1 MNLEPQ
7 KPSEIRT
14 DGGTVRVFASLAVM
28 VLATLG
34 IFLVL
39 GLIPRDAFGE
49 FAGKVGWIAVIC
61 LAVAA
66 AVRFLS
72 KPKS

>member
-7 KPSEIRT
+7 KPSEIRA
-14 DGGTVRVFASLAVM
+14 DGGIARVFASLAVM

-39 GLIPRDAFGE
+39 GLVPSSAFGD
-49 FAGKVGWIAVIC
+49 FAGKVGWIGVIC

-66 AVRFLS
+66 AIRFLS
-72 KPKS
+72 KR

>member
-1 MNLEPQ
+1 MNLEPH
-7 KPSEIRT
+7 KPSEIRAV
-14 DGGTVRVFASLAVM
+14 GGSVRVFASLAVM

-39 GLIPRDAFGE
+39 GVIPRSAFGD
-49 FAGKVGWIAVIC
+49 FAGKVGWIGIIC

-66 AVRFLS
+66 AIGFAS
-72 KPKS
+72 KR